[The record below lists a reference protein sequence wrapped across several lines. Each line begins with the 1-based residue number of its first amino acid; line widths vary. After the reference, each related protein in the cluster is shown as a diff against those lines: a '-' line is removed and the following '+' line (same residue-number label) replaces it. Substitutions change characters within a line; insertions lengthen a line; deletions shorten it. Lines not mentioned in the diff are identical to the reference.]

1 MTRGMGA
8 LLGLVCALA
17 VLACSRSHS
26 ETRVTGEASDGLV
39 FVRFERGVK
48 DLARARLRDG
58 AAAPLHPTPDR
69 EEDWPYW
76 SQAAG
81 KLLVQVKPAGRET
94 LSELVLWDP
103 ATNAERPLAPAPD
116 RDEQWPMWSPNGR
129 EVVFA
134 FLGRSPA
141 SGIGVVDVATGVVR
155 LAAAAGLRDWFFRPH
170 FAPDGVHIVA
180 QRRWAD
186 ASGSSLWLLQADHPP
201 RPLRGDRPNFY
212 QKPWFTRDG
221 GEIVYTARPVAG
233 GLRKIYAIDAEGR
246 GEPRLVMNLPGAD
259 NHSAMPS
266 PARDEIAFVSNRDG
280 SMDVFLADLSGGEPR
295 NLTHTRDIDEY
306 APHWSPDGEK
316 LVVTAE
322 PARPRPPG
330 AGDDIDLAK
339 AKIIVLDREGKRLFE
354 TSGFMPDWM
363 PPWP

>member
-1 MTRGMGA
+1 
-8 LLGLVCALA
+8 
-17 VLACSRSHS
+17 
-26 ETRVTGEASDGLV
+26 
-39 FVRFERGVK
+39 VRLERGVK

-58 AAAPLHPTPDR
+58 AVAPLHPTPDR

-81 KLLVQVKPAGRET
+81 QLLVQVKPAGREAPYA
-94 LSELVLWDP
+94 LVLWDP
-103 ATNAERPLAPAPD
+103 ATDRERPLAPAPD
-116 RDEQWPMWSPNGR
+116 RDEEWPMWSPNGR

-134 FLGRSPA
+134 FLGRSPPSGIAVVEVA
-141 SGIGVVDVATGVVR
+141 SGAVR
-155 LAAAAGLRDWFFRPH
+155 LAATAGPQDWFFRPH
-170 FAPDGVHIVA
+170 FAPDGVRLVA

-186 ASGSSLWLLQADHPP
+186 SAGSSLWLLEADRPP
-201 RPLRGDRPNFY
+201 RPLRDDRGSFY

-221 GEIVYTARPVAG
+221 AEIVYTARPVAG
-233 GLRKIYAIDAEGR
+233 GWRQIYSLDAEGR
-246 GEPRLVMNLPGAD
+246 GEPRSLVNVPGAD

-266 PARDEIAFVSNRDG
+266 PTRDEIAFVSSRDG
-280 SMDVFLADLSGGEPR
+280 SMDVFLADLRGGEPR
-295 NLTHTRDIDEY
+295 NLTHSRDVDEY

-322 PARPRPPG
+322 PAHPRTPGG
-330 AGDDIDLAK
+330 AGDDIDLTQG
-339 AKIIVLDREGKRLFE
+339 KIIVLDREGRRLLE